1 MKIIIF
7 LLFPLKVL
15 NSKKE
20 EVEGLLKD
28 KIIKRKAGILTYG
41 MTPPKATHA
50 PEKIEEISKK
60 QVERLKDLDI
70 DALILYDVQEEADR
84 IDQERPFPYL
94 STVDPTLYSEKYFN
108 ELAVSKIIYRCVG
121 KYSEQQ
127 MREWIQSDI
136 YHDRYS
142 VFVGA
147 SSSKQKVKLNLIE
160 AYQLSKGINNN
171 LTLGGVVIPER
182 HITKHD
188 EHLRI
193 VNKVEHGCDFFVS
206 QATYNVEASKNF
218 LSDYYYYCRENQLK
232 MVPILFNFAPCGSQ
246 KTLEFMKWLGIS
258 IPSWLENELKYST
271 DVLDKS
277 IRLSHKIFE
286 EILDFGIEKGMPIGC
301 SVESVSTRKVEIEA
315 SIQLVKD
322 IKATLDKKL
331 KC

>member
-1 MKIIIF
+1 M
-7 LLFPLKVL
+7 
-15 NSKKE
+15 
-20 EVEGLLKD
+20 LKD
-28 KIIKRKAGILTYG
+28 KIINRKAGILTYG
-41 MTPPKATHA
+41 MTPPKVTHA

-60 QVERLKDLDI
+60 QMERLMDLDI

-108 ELAVSKIIYRCVG
+108 QLAVSKIIYRCVG

-127 MREWIQSDI
+127 MKEWIQSDLDQ
-136 YHDRYS
+136 DRYS

-160 AYQLSKGINNN
+160 AYQLSRGLNRS

-193 VNKVEHGCDFFVS
+193 VKKVENGCDFFVS

-218 LSDYYYYCRENQLK
+218 LSDYYYYCRENELN

-271 DVLDKS
+271 NVLDKS
-277 IRLSHKIFE
+277 IKLSHKIFE
-286 EILDFGIEKGMPIGC
+286 EILDFGIEKGIPIGC

-331 KC
+331 QD